1 MMRRLIVAAL
11 MALAMLISAC
21 GVKPADQVNKS
32 STPTSTPPAVV
43 PTNRSVPPSNTAI
56 PPLPN
61 ATTFDVREVR
71 SGDTAHLD
79 AVRLAR
85 HDGYDRL
92 VLEFVDRVPG
102 YTVGYRPLPARA
114 DGSGHEIPLPGAN
127 ALVQV
132 TLTPAAADW
141 DYHIHDY
148 QGPSTVIANTA
159 VVTEAKEAGDFEAVL
174 TWVAGLRAKAPFRVV
189 VLEGPPRLVID
200 FQH

>member
-1 MMRRLIVAAL
+1 MRRTTVAAL
-11 MALAMLISAC
+11 IALAMLISAC
-21 GVKPADQVNKS
+21 GTKLPDEINKS
-32 STPTSTPPAVV
+32 STPTSTPPAVA
-43 PTNRSVPPSNTAI
+43 PTSTSVPPSSTAN

-61 ATTFDVREVR
+61 ATTFDVQEVR
-71 SGDTAHLD
+71 SGDNAHLV

-114 DGSGHEIPLPGAN
+114 DGSGHEIPLPGAS

-141 DYHIHDY
+141 DFNNHDY

-159 VVTEAKEAGDFEAVL
+159 VVTEAKESGDFEAVL
-174 TWVAGLRAKAPFRVV
+174 TWVAGLRAKAPFRVA
-189 VLEGPPRLVID
+189 VLDGPPRLSID